1 MVDRN
6 NFKFIQSKNS
16 PDIEDAFKRYQYLI
30 FDHQVPDANRR
41 NAIVI
46 DTLEV
51 KVLTDNVEIQLGF
64 DESYNLT
71 IPADGK
77 PAVIVANT
85 VYGAF
90 RGLETFSQIVVYS
103 FNEEQYIIKAAP
115 YSIFDEP
122 NFKHRGI
129 LLDTARH
136 FESVPTIKKFLDSM
150 SYAKFNVLHW
160 HIVDDEAAPI
170 ESRRY
175 PTYFEGA
182 YTEYER
188 YSTWDVQE
196 IVEYAR
202 LRGIRVIPEFDVPGH
217 AKSWCRGLPDICPS
231 TECLTPLDVSK
242 NETFEFLEKFFGE
255 FTGGVKRS
263 GLFTD
268 DFFHLGGDEVDTG
281 CWTEVERVA
290 NWIKQQGWTNSDA
303 YHYFVNR
310 AANIVMDQGR
320 NPVNWDD
327 VWETFGTKL
336 DKRIVIQVWWNYDN
350 VGKAANSGYKV
361 IVSNNNVWYLDHEA
375 TTWESVYTNDLYK
388 NVKKENYDNI
398 IGGEVAMWS
407 ERIDISDL
415 FSTVWPRA
423 AAAAEKMWSKPED
436 TTDIG
441 SAKDRLMWFRCLL
454 DRREINAAPVEKGG
468 RPAPAGPG
476 SCFTQ

>member
-1 MVDRN
+1 MIYVDN
-6 NFKFIQSKNS
+6 K
-16 PDIEDAFKRYQYLI
+16 D
-30 FDHQVPDANRR
+30 
-41 NAIVI
+41 
-46 DTLEV
+46 
-51 KVLTDNVEIQLGF
+51 VELQLGF

-71 IPADGK
+71 VPVDS
-77 PAVIVANT
+77 NT
-85 VYGAF
+85 ATIHAKTIYGAY
-90 RGLETFSQIVVYS
+90 RALETFSQMVVYS
-103 FNEEQYIIKAAP
+103 FNDEQYILTGAP
-115 YSIFDEP
+115 YIIYDEP
-122 NFKHRGI
+122 TFKHRGI

-136 FESVPTIKKFLDSM
+136 FESVPTIKKFIDSM

-170 ESRRY
+170 ESRVY
-175 PTYFEGA
+175 PTYFNGA

-188 YSTWDVQE
+188 FSTWDVKE

-217 AKSWCRGLPDICPS
+217 AVSWCRGLPDICPS

-263 GLFTD
+263 GLFPD
-268 DFFHLGGDEVDTG
+268 DFFHLGGDEVNTD
-281 CWTEVERVA
+281 CWTSVERIA
-290 NWIKQQGWTNSDA
+290 NWIKQQGWSNSDA

-336 DKRIVIQVWWNYDN
+336 DTRTIIQVWLNHAN
-350 VGKAANSGYKV
+350 VGKVANNHYRV
-361 IVSNNNVWYLDHEA
+361 IVSNNDVWYLNYEA
-375 TTWESVYTNDLYK
+375 TTWEAVYQNDLLK
-388 NVKKENYDNI
+388 GVKEENYEYVL
-398 IGGEVAMWS
+398 GGEVAMWA

-415 FSTVWPRA
+415 FNTVWPRA
-423 AAAAEKMWSKPED
+423 AAAAERMWSKAED
-436 TTDIG
+436 LTNIDT
-441 SAKDRLMWFRCLL
+441 AKTRLLWFRCLL
-454 DRREINAAPVEKGG
+454 DRREINATPVDKGG
-468 RPAPAGPG
+468 RPSPPEPG